1 MKGLQV
7 REDLAGAFRFFGFFF
22 SFIALIALLGW
33 GAWWFLSHVS
43 RSPLLDRHA
52 TSQIIF
58 TNRGNT

>member
-1 MKGLQV
+1 MKDLKV
-7 REDLAGAFRFFGFFF
+7 REDLAGALRFFGFFVGF
-22 SFIALIALLGW
+22 VALIAVLGW

-58 TNRGNT
+58 TNPGNT